1 MILYARNLM
10 FFLSMLC
17 GLYSVG
23 AFFGGLGDDAGVSA
37 VVGILAAGLAIWLTE
52 AEDKRQA
59 RLKAEREWMR
69 DYRGAWFASF
79 ERRQRVIAAR
89 EAGR

>member
-37 VVGILAAGLAIWLTE
+37 VVGILAAGGVCLVDYLEEEFAARDVVGRAE
-52 AEDKRQA
+52 ATVY
-59 RLKAEREWMR
+59 RESVW
-69 DYRGAWFASF
+69 
-79 ERRQRVIAAR
+79 QRR
-89 EAGR
+89 EAGL